1 LGNDLLLINRILE
14 KLGEGDVGVVYRAQD
29 LSLERNVAIKLL
41 SSEMADESR
50 RQRIQ
55 VGLALAKLRNSGLRQ
70 PFPNSM
76 LNLKRLLDARA
87 RIIMNAGTGP
97 DLTHCR
103 PGGTLKEA
111 RRNVQQKSCRL

>member
-1 LGNDLLLINRILE
+1 ME

-50 RQRIQ
+50 RQRVQ
-55 VGLALAKLRNSGLRQ
+55 VGPLAKLRNSGLRQ

-87 RIIMNAGTGP
+87 RIIMNVGTGP

-111 RRNVQQKSCRL
+111 R